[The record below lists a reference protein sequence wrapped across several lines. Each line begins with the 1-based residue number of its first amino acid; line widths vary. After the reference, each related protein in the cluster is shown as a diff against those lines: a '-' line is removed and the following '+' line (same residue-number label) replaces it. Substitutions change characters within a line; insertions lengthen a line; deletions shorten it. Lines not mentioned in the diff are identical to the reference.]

1 MGLVEIGALRG
12 RCVFVLEMVLW
23 DWMVGGWGV
32 GDGGCDVK
40 YAGGE
45 DGRGILGKLLGR
57 ARIKY
62 YYNNTK
68 VTV

>member
-1 MGLVEIGALRG
+1 
-12 RCVFVLEMVLW
+12 
-23 DWMVGGWGV
+23 MVGGWGI
-32 GDGGCDVK
+32 GDGGYDVK